1 MSMGLI
7 VVLNVVL
14 AARVFSILLSAAM
27 LLPYRLRAEPCGGPP
42 SCHEPSRRVPTQ
54 VRAEST
60 DRRKRAGTEP
70 AYSRS

>member
-1 MSMGLI
+1 LSMALI

-14 AARVFSILLSAAM
+14 AAGLLVLLSAAM
-27 LLPYRLRAEPCGGPP
+27 RLPYRLRAEPRRPQAP
-42 SCHEPSRRVPTQ
+42 RAEHASRRKRT
-54 VRAEST
+54 EST

>member
-14 AARVFSILLSAAM
+14 AAGLLVLLSAAM
-27 LLPYRLRAEPCGGPP
+27 LLPYRLRAEPRGPQAP
-42 SCHEPSRRVPTQ
+42 RAEPASRRR
-54 VRAEST
+54 RAEST